1 MCSFMFSYNKEA
13 KFVATHNARRKRKHT
28 HTHNY
33 NTVTV
38 SAPVSCD
45 NSVYVAIY
53 TIELMTISNS
63 NFVTV
68 LLSTDRT
75 FKLL

>member
-1 MCSFMFSYNKEA
+1 MQGEKEN
-13 KFVATHNARRKRKHT
+13 THA
-28 HTHNY
+28 HNY
-33 NTVTV
+33 NTVIPV

-68 LLSTDRT
+68 LLSTDLT